1 MPCRTDRHPTA
12 ITTTIM
18 DAMDIITTIPTTI
31 EIIMGGMTIVEM
43 EGEKIIVVVFV
54 GDTILR
60 RMEATEGEAVASMAS
75 AVEGVAEDDH
85 HTSLV
90 LRTTTMIGIEE
101 EGRSANPMIA
111 EEGTMIEDDI
121 PEGRA

>member
-43 EGEKIIVVVFV
+43 EGEKIIVVVV

-111 EEGTMIEDDI
+111 EKGTMIEDDI

>member
-1 MPCRTDRHPTA
+1 
-12 ITTTIM
+12 
-18 DAMDIITTIPTTI
+18 MDIITTIPTTI

-43 EGEKIIVVVFV
+43 EGDKIIVVV

>member
-1 MPCRTDRHPTA
+1 
-12 ITTTIM
+12 M

-43 EGEKIIVVVFV
+43 EGEKIIVVGV

-60 RMEATEGEAVASMAS
+60 LMEATEGEAVASMAL

-101 EGRSANPMIA
+101 EGRSANPMIV